1 MNQRLFTLPPEDV
14 LTEQSVMLLVM
25 LPPLEAEAEPLVASS
40 FPADIPAPDDT
51 LRCASR
57 LVPAR

>member
-25 LPPLEAEAEPLVASS
+25 LPLLEA
-40 FPADIPAPDDT
+40 
-51 LRCASR
+51 
-57 LVPAR
+57 